1 MGIALTLFVVGLVAG
16 AFANSVALDTSVE
29 TAAANAPSGGL
40 HAVRSLRLP
49 IIQIVTGAL
58 FATTPLVVGVS
69 WTLPA
74 YLWFVWLTVT
84 LMITD
89 LDSKLIPNR
98 ILFPGTA
105 VGAVLLLLGA
115 FFDGQPEAIVRAAG
129 GGIASFLVLYVVA
142 RLARGDFGLGDV
154 KLALLLGMFTAFQG
168 WEELVVGLFAAFIL
182 GGVVSIVLLVTG
194 SRHRKDS
201 IPFGPFLVAG
211 AYLALAWGSEIASW
225 YTATSP

>member
-1 MGIALTLFVVGLVAG
+1 MGIALALFVVGLVAG
-16 AFANSVALDTSVE
+16 TFANAVALGTSVD
-29 TAAANAPSGGL
+29 TATERARAGRSGANP
-40 HAVRSLRLP
+40 LRMP

-58 FATTPLVVGVS
+58 FATTPLVIGVT

-74 YLWFVWLTVT
+74 YLWFAWLTMT
-84 LMITD
+84 LTITD

-105 VGAVLLLLGA
+105 IGAALLVAGALL
-115 FFDGQPEAIVRAAG
+115 DGEPEAVGRSFAG
-129 GGIASFLVLYVVA
+129 AIASFLVLYLVA

-154 KLALLLGMFTAFQG
+154 KLALLLGMFTAYQG

-194 SRHRKDS
+194 TRRRKDS

-211 AYLALAWGSEIASW
+211 AYLALAWGSDIASW